1 MLECNVQK
9 KNIIIFDLEK
19 KYDIGKYIIEPVM
32 AIHDVPNFGY
42 KIIIKENNYKIFH
55 ISDTNSLK
63 HVEAKNFDWYSVE
76 GNYETNDEL
85 NKKIKD
91 DKENGKFSYYER
103 VKDTHLSQLDAIN
116 WLDKNMSANSKYIF
130 IHQHEN
136 RKEEGK

>member
-1 MLECNVQK
+1 MLLECNVQK
-9 KNIIIFDLEK
+9 KNIIVFDLEK

-63 HVEAKNFDWYSVE
+63 HIEAKNFDWYSVE
-76 GNYETNDEL
+76 GNYESYEEID
-85 NKKIKD
+85 KKIQEKVE
-91 DKENGKFSYYER
+91 KGEFTYLKR
-103 VKDTHLSQLDAIN
+103 VKQTHINQVEAIN

-130 IHQHEN
+130 IHQHTGDY
-136 RKEEGK
+136 K